1 MITGGDR
8 VKGQGQGC
16 RQGAPLRVA
25 LEQDL
30 EERPGLGL
38 VPRRRGRFL
47 ITEGHHSL
55 ALAAA
60 HGLLKR
66 LALLHQRV
74 LRHHLR
80 TPSVHG
86 LVCWHE
92 QSGRQAG

>member
-1 MITGGDR
+1 ME
-8 VKGQGQGC
+8 KGW
-16 RQGAPLRVA
+16 RQSTPLRVA

-38 VPRRRGRFL
+38 IARCRGGL
-47 ITEGHHSL
+47 AVAEGHHSL

-60 HGLLKR
+60 HGLLER

-80 TPSVHG
+80 AAYFTDWS
-86 LVCWHE
+86 
-92 QSGRQAG
+92 Q